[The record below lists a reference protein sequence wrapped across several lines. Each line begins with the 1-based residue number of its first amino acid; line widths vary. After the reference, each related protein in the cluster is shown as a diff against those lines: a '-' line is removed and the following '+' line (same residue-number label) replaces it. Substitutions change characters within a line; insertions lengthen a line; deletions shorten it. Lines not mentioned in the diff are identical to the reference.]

1 MREIFLPVSQEFEK
15 SYILVATVNQVQW
28 CPLSYLVCLFIS
40 CALFLPLCHTKIWEA
55 ISLLQMALKN
65 INWRGQSASYIYYL
79 VQQLAFFNLKILETK
94 NGIWEIKVMK
104 KVRNAGLSWKRSRN
118 VGSGP
123 PPLLD
128 PVTSMAQAS
137 SYLSVCQPNSQGL
150 NPYRKT
156 GLILGSWR
164 WF

>member
-1 MREIFLPVSQEFEK
+1 MHKFRISIEGANLH
-15 SYILVATVNQVQW
+15 LT
-28 CPLSYLVCLFIS
+28 FIS
-40 CALFLPLCHTKIWEA
+40 FCSNQPFLIW
-55 ISLLQMALKN
+55 IFWKQKT
-65 INWRGQSASYIYYL
+65 G
-79 VQQLAFFNLKILETK
+79 F
-94 NGIWEIKVMK
+94 GKVMK
-104 KVRNAGLSWKRSRN
+104 KERNARFPGKERN

-128 PVTSMAQAS
+128 PVTSVVQAS

-164 WF
+164 WFQNFAWRWCGERSTKLGGLIISKIEAAVSFKLKSILTWIYLRMKKQKALE